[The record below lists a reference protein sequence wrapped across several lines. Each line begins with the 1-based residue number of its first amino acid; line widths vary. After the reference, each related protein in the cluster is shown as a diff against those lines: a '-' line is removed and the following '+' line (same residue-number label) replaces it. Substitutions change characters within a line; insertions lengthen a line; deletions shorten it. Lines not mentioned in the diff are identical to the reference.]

1 MVALGADGTEMMKIL
16 FQVKTKVFIF
26 IIIFLEITRTRIAD
40 ISNMAEMQQD
50 RLWTSLEALY
60 SAVLWAPD
68 SIPTIETSFS
78 ETSFTEFNSEME
90 VKAKSSLAP
99 EAVRFYS
106 R

>member
-26 IIIFLEITRTRIAD
+26 ILIFLEITRTRIAD
-40 ISNMAEMQQD
+40 ISNMAEIQQD

-78 ETSFTEFNSEME
+78 EFSSEMK
-90 VKAKSSLAP
+90 VKAKSSLVP
-99 EAVRFYS
+99 EAVRYYS